1 MTNLA
6 NELFRGGRNMYLKY
20 LQIVNFKNLRNVRF
34 EFDKGVN
41 TVTGENDS
49 GKSNAMTAMRV
60 LLDNDYYYNE
70 KRLKETDFC
79 EELRNW
85 KGHWIIVSAF
95 FDEITAE
102 DKLSEVCAEIMP
114 EKEDAQFLKSYIRC
128 RDNDYGVITVIIRPN
143 MSIRKALFDAAST
156 EEFNRIRDTISLK
169 DYEFLYTARS
179 QADFTDPA
187 LYKEI
192 VGDLDNCKSVNPE
205 DDDSALIGSKVN
217 ILDIWRHVSLVYIDA
232 LRDAHSEL
240 RKPRN
245 PLRRIFDVMQQE
257 LEEDTVES
265 IREKVRDLN
274 QSLAG
279 IPQIKNIGVDV
290 NKKLNDI
297 VGLVYSPEIS
307 IESHIREEIESIA
320 RNLSVVPA
328 GEQDIEQLGL
338 GHLNILYIALKL
350 VEFEANRNHEILNIM
365 IVEEPEAHIHTHIQ
379 RTLFDNLN
387 VKEKYTQVIMTT
399 HSTHISEVSKIN
411 RMNVLKREANHSI
424 VMHPANNINVY
435 GKNVLQI
442 KDVTIEKCIERY
454 LDAKRSVLLF
464 SKAVI
469 LVEGDGE
476 EFLIPALIRQCFG
489 VSLDE
494 LGIGLINVGSV
505 SFEYI
510 AGIFSSDR
518 LRRKCAI
525 ITDLDAVVDGALK
538 SKERAAE
545 LGQSRKEKLDA
556 LFYVNEWVDIFYAPH
571 TLEVDFYNIND
582 NKNYLK
588 RIIQTHYSQDAAK
601 KRHIEAVDASEAQRY
616 DSIITV
622 VKELGKGWH
631 SILLA
636 ESINSTTRIPEY
648 IIRAIAYASQDI
660 ITHRILKRMGMYVLN
675 HYDGFSELSKVLDN
689 ALFENEI
696 MQIINRICKELKDDD
711 FSKFVM
717 FWKEYREHE

>member
-1 MTNLA
+1 
-6 NELFRGGRNMYLKY
+6 MYLKY

-79 EELRNW
+79 EELGNW

-95 FDEITAE
+95 FDEITPE

-114 EKEDAQFLKSYIRC
+114 ENEDAQFLKSYIRC
-128 RDNDYGVITVIIRPN
+128 RDYDYGVITVIIRPN
-143 MSIRKALFDAAST
+143 KSVRKALFDASST
-156 EEFNRIRDTISLK
+156 EEFNRIRDSISLK

-187 LYKEI
+187 VYKEI
-192 VGDLDNCKSVNPE
+192 VGDLDNCKPVNPE

-232 LRDAHSEL
+232 LRDAHNEL
-240 RKPRN
+240 RKPKN

-265 IREKVRDLN
+265 IRKKVRDLN

-387 VKEKYTQVIMTT
+387 VKENYTQVIMTT
-399 HSTHISEVSKIN
+399 HSTHISEVSKIK

-424 VMHPANNINVY
+424 VMHPANNINEY
-435 GKNVLQI
+435 GKSVLKI

-518 LRRKCAI
+518 LRRRCAI

-538 SKERAAE
+538 SKEKAAE
-545 LGQSRKEKLDA
+545 LGRSRKEKLDA
-556 LFYVNEWVDIFYAPH
+556 LFYANEWVDAFYAPH
-571 TLEVDFYNIND
+571 TLEVDFYNISD
-582 NKNYLK
+582 NKDYIK
-588 RIIQTHYSQDAAK
+588 KIIQTHYSQEAAK
-601 KRHIEAVDASEAQRY
+601 KRHIEAVDASESQRY

-622 VKELGKGWH
+622 VNELGKGWH

-636 ESINSTTRIPEY
+636 ESINSTARIPEY
-648 IIRAIAYASQDI
+648 IIRAIAFVSQDVV
-660 ITHRILKRMGMYVLN
+660 THRILKRMGMYVLSL
-675 HYDGFSELSKVLDN
+675 YDGFSELSTMLDD
-689 ALFENEI
+689 ALLEDEI
-696 MQIINRICKELKDDD
+696 MQAINRICNELKDDV
-711 FSKFVM
+711 FSEFVM